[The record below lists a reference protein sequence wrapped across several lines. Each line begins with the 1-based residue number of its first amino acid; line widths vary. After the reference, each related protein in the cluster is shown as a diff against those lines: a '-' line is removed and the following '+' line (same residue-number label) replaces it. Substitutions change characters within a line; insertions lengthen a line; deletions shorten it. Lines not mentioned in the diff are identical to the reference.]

1 MNAPRHSKHGR
12 RQTKENETLTVKEDD
27 DDNDDD
33 DHNREC
39 TTDDTLVV

>member
-1 MNAPRHSKHGR
+1 M
-12 RQTKENETLTVKEDD
+12 KEDD

-39 TTDDTLVV
+39 TTDDTLVVWLEFNREGKLKNDEAQEMSAK